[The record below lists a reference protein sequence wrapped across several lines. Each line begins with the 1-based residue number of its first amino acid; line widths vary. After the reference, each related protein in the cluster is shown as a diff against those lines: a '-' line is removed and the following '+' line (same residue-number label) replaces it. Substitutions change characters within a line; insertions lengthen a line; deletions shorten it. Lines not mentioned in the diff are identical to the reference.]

1 MASFYT
7 HEDDVKEVVKIL
19 IWLNAA
25 FMPIWAASGYC
36 LPG

>member
-7 HEDDVKEVVKIL
+7 HEDDVKEVVKM
-19 IWLNAA
+19 IWLNAL
-25 FMPIWAASGYC
+25 FMPIWAASWVF